1 MPSKLKHIL
10 IERPGDR
17 KIISENI
24 AQYRLKTNT
33 ELIERYNKQQALGL
47 VGSWPQALLCF
58 SLCIIFKERFGK
70 SPVLVENF
78 VLSLTEPIVEVGD
91 SWEYVETPETEQA
104 K

>member
-10 IERPGDR
+10 IERPVVR
-17 KIISENI
+17 KIITENI
-24 AQYRLKTNT
+24 ALYRLKSNT
-33 ELIERYNKQQALGL
+33 ELIESYNKQQALGL

-58 SLCIIFKERFGK
+58 SLSIIFKERFRK

-78 VLSLTEPIVEVGD
+78 VLSLTETIVAVGD
-91 SWEYVETPETEQA
+91 NWEYVETPETEQA

>member
-17 KIISENI
+17 KIITENI
-24 AQYRLKTNT
+24 AQYRQKTNA
-33 ELIERYNKQQALGL
+33 ELIESYNKQQALGL
-47 VGSWPQALLCF
+47 VGSWPQALMCF

-91 SWEYVETPETEQA
+91 NWEYVETPETEQS

>member
-17 KIISENI
+17 KIVSENI

-33 ELIERYNKQQALGL
+33 ELIEIYNKQQALGL

-58 SLCIIFKERFGK
+58 SLSIVFKERFEK
-70 SPVLVENF
+70 SPVLVEKF
-78 VLSLTEPIVEVGD
+78 VLSLTEPIVEKGD
-91 SWEYVETPETEQA
+91 SWEYIETPESGQA
-104 K
+104 E

>member
-17 KIISENI
+17 KIITENI
-24 AQYRLKTNT
+24 TQYRQKTNA
-33 ELIERYNKQQALGL
+33 ELIESYNKQQALGL
-47 VGSWPQALLCF
+47 VGSWPQALMCF

-78 VLSLTEPIVEVGD
+78 VLSLTERIVEIGD
-91 SWEYVETPETEQA
+91 SWEYVEKPESGQA
-104 K
+104 E

>member
-10 IERPGDR
+10 IERPGYR
-17 KIISENI
+17 KIITENI
-24 AQYRLKTNT
+24 AQYRQKTNA
-33 ELIERYNKQQALGL
+33 ELIERYNKQQALRL
-47 VGSWPQALLCF
+47 VGSWPKALICF

-91 SWEYVETPETEQA
+91 NWEYVETTETEQI